1 MATGRTTTRWIRFC
15 VDDNV
20 GTPREIPI
28 NSLSAVGFTYEE
40 NDVTAWQDAVKSYLA
55 GQPESPIEIGGPF
68 DNSVVAAIA
77 ASGLA
82 PVLSGSHTVLKDI
95 CGVGT
100 PLALAIMFGIRAYWA
115 TGDPVFGVVS
125 ATATTGYL
133 CTSYT
138 VSGETYSARF
148 IPYGSTVPAWGTAI
162 IT

>member
-1 MATGRTTTRWIRFC
+1 MATGRTTTRWIRFL
-15 VDDNV
+15 VDDSG

-28 NSLSAVGFTYEE
+28 NSLSPVGFTYEE

-55 GQPESPIEIGGPF
+55 GQPESPIEISGPF
-68 DNSVVAAIA
+68 DNSATVAAA

-82 PVLSGSHTVLKDI
+82 PTLSGSHTVLKDI

-100 PLALAIMFGIRAYWA
+100 PLGLAVMFGIRAYWA

-125 ATATTGYL
+125 PTASTGYL

-138 VSGETYSARF
+138 VEGETYSARF
-148 IPYGSTVPAWGTAI
+148 IPYGSTVPAWGSSILT
-162 IT
+162 